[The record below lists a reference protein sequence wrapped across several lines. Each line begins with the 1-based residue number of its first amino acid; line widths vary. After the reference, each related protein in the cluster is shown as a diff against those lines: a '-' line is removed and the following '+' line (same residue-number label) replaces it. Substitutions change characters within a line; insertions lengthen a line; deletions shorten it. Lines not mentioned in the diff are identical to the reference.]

1 MNPLEII
8 LILLGL
14 AIIIISSRMIDRNG
28 EAGKGNPVRIN
39 MEDTLNGEELKRFK
53 EQVRE
58 QLSELKEEVIVRTD
72 DELSVMSNEK
82 IMAVGEYSD
91 QILEKIKHNH
101 EEVVFLYN
109 MLNEKEKELKTTVTA
124 LESTRKKTQE
134 VLPAKTENKEQPVK
148 KVTGI
153 QQVQGQQMKVAAK
166 PSPKEKP
173 VEPQITLET
182 DQGANNNEQILAL
195 YSKGKTVVE
204 ISKLLGLGQGE
215 VKLVIDL
222 FRGRKSV

>member
-1 MNPLEII
+1 MSPLEII

-14 AIIIISSRMIDRNG
+14 VIIVISTRMIDRTR
-28 EAGKGNPVRIN
+28 ETGKENQVRVN
-39 MEDTLNGEELKRFK
+39 MEETLNSEDLKRFK

-58 QLSELKEEVIVRTD
+58 QLSGLKEEIIVRTD
-72 DELSVMSNEK
+72 DELSVISNEK

-124 LESTRKKTQE
+124 MDASRKNTQE
-134 VLPAKTENKEQPVK
+134 VLPAKSETKDQPAK

-153 QQVQGQQMKVAAK
+153 QQVQGQRMKVADN
-166 PSPKEKP
+166 PLPKEKP
-173 VEPQITLET
+173 AESRITIE
-182 DQGANNNEQILAL
+182 DQTTNNNAQILAL

-222 FRGRKSV
+222 FRGRKSE

>member
-1 MNPLEII
+1 MSPLEII

-14 AIIIISSRMIDRNG
+14 IIIIISSRMIDRTG
-28 EAGKGNPVRIN
+28 ETRKESPLRFN
-39 MEDTLNGEELKRFK
+39 MEDTLNGEDLKRLK

-58 QLSELKEEVIVRTD
+58 QLSELKEEIVVRTD
-72 DELSVMSNEK
+72 DELSVISNEK

-109 MLNEKEKELKTTVTA
+109 MLNEKEKELKIAVNA
-124 LESTRKKTQE
+124 LETARKTKET
-134 VLPAKTENKEQPVK
+134 LPVKSESKEPSVK

-153 QQVQGQQMKVAAK
+153 QQVQEQRTKVAVTPLK
-166 PSPKEKP
+166 KEKP
-173 VEPQITLET
+173 SEPQITLET
-182 DQGANNNEQILAL
+182 DQGTNNNSQILAL
-195 YSKGKTVVE
+195 YSKGKSVVE

-222 FRGRKSV
+222 FRGRK

>member
-8 LILLGL
+8 LILLGI
-14 AIIIISSRMIDRNG
+14 ATIIISGKLVDRSQNSVVKL
-28 EAGKGNPVRIN
+28 AGS
-39 MEDTLNGEELKRFK
+39 TATEELKKREDELK
-53 EQVRE
+53 ALSEQLE
-58 QLSELKEEVIVRTD
+58 SQLSELREEILVRTD
-72 DELSVMSNEK
+72 DDLSRLSNEK

-109 MLNEKEKELKTTVTA
+109 MLNDKEKELKTAVRDMDA
-124 LESTRKKTQE
+124 SRQKAQSFAADKSE
-134 VLPAKTENKEQPVK
+134 PKEQPVK

-153 QQVQGQQMKVAAK
+153 QQVQSHKTKDINTPAA
-166 PSPKEKP
+166 KEKP
-173 VEPQITLET
+173 AEIPVTT
-182 DQGANNNEQILAL
+182 DQGTNNNNQILSL
-195 YSKGKTVVE
+195 YSQGKSVVE

-222 FRGRKSV
+222 FRGRK

>member
-1 MNPLEII
+1 MSPLEII

-14 AIIIISSRMIDRNG
+14 VIIVISTRMIDRTG
-28 EAGKGNPVRIN
+28 RTGKENQVRFDV
-39 MEDTLNGEELKRFK
+39 EDTLNSEDLKHFK

-58 QLSELKEEVIVRTD
+58 QLSGLKEEIIVRTD
-72 DELSVMSNEK
+72 DELSLISNEK

-109 MLNEKEKELKTTVTA
+109 MLNEKEKELKTTVSA
-124 LESTRKKTQE
+124 MEASRKKSQE
-134 VLPAKTENKEQPVK
+134 VLPANLETGDQPAK

-153 QQVQGQQMKVAAK
+153 QQVQGQRMKA
-166 PSPKEKP
+166 PGSPLPKEKSAEP
-173 VEPQITLET
+173 RSTVEA
-182 DQGANNNEQILAL
+182 DQTTNNNSQILAL

-222 FRGRKSV
+222 FRGRKSE